1 MTRQYAPRSTDRD
14 VKGRFVTVAFDE
26 KTRFL
31 IEMAARKE
39 RRTVSSLIN
48 EAVHS
53 YIPKMTYAEGGTL
66 TPLATLVDE
75 IWSPIAST
83 RFVLHADRLPSTL
96 TFEEQILWQLIQ
108 QDDDLWRPL
117 PNGEQFSRDGNAH
130 HGIKHDVL
138 RNRWD
143 ELNAK
148 AKTIADEELASSA
161 GKRVRDGRIDSSVP
175 DAIKSSFSKTKG
187 KVK

>member
-1 MTRQYAPRSTDRD
+1 MTRQYAPRSTDKA

-48 EAVHS
+48 EAVHE
-53 YIPKMTYAEGGTL
+53 YIPKMTYAEGGNF
-66 TPLATLVDE
+66 TPLTALVDE
-75 IWSPIAST
+75 IWSPIAAT

-108 QDDDLWRPL
+108 RDNELWRPL
-117 PNGEQFSRDGNAH
+117 PGGEQRSRDGNAKN
-130 HGIKHDVL
+130 GIDHEVL
-138 RNRWD
+138 RSKWT
-143 ELNAK
+143 ELTAK
-148 AKTIADEELASSA
+148 AATIAAEELASSV
-161 GKRVRDGRIDSSVP
+161 GKKVRDGRIDFSVP
-175 DAIKSSFSKTKG
+175 ESILKPKSKKG
-187 KVK
+187 GK